1 VIEEYYRFM
10 ANNEAAAAELK
21 RLRHELMEIE
31 GNFGPRL
38 LLQHRDS
45 ANDCFA
51 DAVRPEEMR
60 RSGAG
65 GLLTANFKRA
75 QEAARVIEEYA
86 KIIDGAEA
94 SERAKKLRFSLYR
107 MEQRFNGG

>member
-1 VIEEYYRFM
+1 MIEEYHRFIV
-10 ANNEAAAAELK
+10 NNEAASVELK
-21 RLRHELMEIE
+21 QLRHELMEIE
-31 GNFGPRL
+31 GTLGPRL
-38 LLQHRDS
+38 LLEHRDS

-60 RSGAG
+60 RDGAG
-65 GLLTANFKRA
+65 GLLAANYKRA

-86 KIIDGAEA
+86 KIIDETET
-94 SERAKKLRFSLYR
+94 SEQAKKLRFSLYR